1 MSRSLSEMNPLV
13 SIAARQNSGN
23 DPDEDFTQSEELIQG
38 YNLVLVVGKPIGSLI
53 NLDNLCRK
61 NKIAFLAAVSRGTQA
76 IFFQD
81 AGQHSFQPPVGF
93 SSLIVRE
100 AWTSDLD
107 CEFLGDLQLASQYNY
122 HSDDPSLI
130 ALSEISLL
138 QDTTT
143 LH

>member
-1 MSRSLSEMNPLV
+1 MNPLV

-53 NLDNLCRK
+53 DLDNLCRK

-76 IFFQD
+76 FFFQD
-81 AGQHSFQPPVGF
+81 AGQHSFQPPVNF

-100 AWTSDLD
+100 AWTSVLDLPSVS
-107 CEFLGDLQLASQYNY
+107 FLHIYSCRVN
-122 HSDDPSLI
+122 
-130 ALSEISLL
+130 ISIIVTIILLLLCQKFHIL

-143 LH
+143 LL